1 MHIINDF
8 FLLIWGERLNQEV
21 VFDEKHTT
29 EFDQYRL
36 TSFDNFCDSV
46 AILLIISPQNFANMA
61 ILEEPKTVLNTF
73 FQHVIFNKEN
83 IQYAQSQ
90 LLGYLIVLGN
100 LQVNHAITKRLELLK
115 KEGIISYDA
124 VRSLGSIIS
133 LIEEKKIEVTSLH
146 VKSATTQE
154 NYYKTE
160 LNLLLT
166 AIENLNQAVETP
178 RLQERLHVIPER
190 LENQRFS
197 IGITGVMNAG
207 KSTMLNAL
215 LGEEV
220 LGTSVVPETA
230 NLTLIKYAK
239 NPYAVVNFWNAK
251 EWSKIEEGAKSLK
264 SLEAFVK
271 ESKTHFGE
279 TFKMLVTPKGE
290 SESIAVKDLALY
302 TSAKH
307 SEKKCNLVKS
317 VELYTDLKFVQ
328 DGVQI
333 VDTPGLDDPVVQ
345 REEITLE
352 YLSECDLMIHLMN
365 AAQAATQ
372 KDVDFIID
380 ALLYRNVAQLLI
392 VITRIDTIGEKELQE
407 VIAYT
412 KRSIE
417 ARLNEQNKGAKLDE
431 VIAKIVFIP
440 IAGKLALMHKLGQ
453 EKEALA
459 LGYDMNRTGL
469 PLVEAYLEEVLFGAN
484 SQKANLII
492 SANRKEIESIITES
506 MSAFEQELHYL
517 SISTEEIEQ
526 AYAKHQEEKAV
537 MADFLEQIKT
547 SVAQSKEEMEHYF
560 GTLQK
565 FASNQLDKLQNVVK
579 RRITDDVSYE
589 FSKNKKAPKEE
600 RIGSMIETAIK
611 DGMVDLVRDYRYEFQ
626 KKMQSSL
633 EYMDAKYGEFKTEST
648 APMFD
653 AKAFCEE
660 HLGSLLIFKNSTVV
674 IAAANDAIKKYGKND
689 LSALSMN
696 LETIFATEFS
706 HIKEMLEEKLHKINH
721 ELLSSF
727 VSLCE
732 APARSIEERFG
743 AEGALIEHAMH
754 QMKDQ
759 TLNREARSMEIKEKE
774 RVMGIVLNDLNA
786 QKESKW
792 A

>member
-8 FLLIWGERLNQEV
+8 FLLIWSERLNKHA
-21 VFDEKHTT
+21 VFDEKHKTLL
-29 EFDQYRL
+29 DQTL
-36 TSFDNFCDSV
+36 STAFDNFCDGS

-61 ILEEPKTVLNTF
+61 SLEEPKTVLKTLFQQSTF
-73 FQHVIFNKEN
+73 SKET

-90 LLGYLIVLGN
+90 LLGYIVTLGN
-100 LQVNHAITKRLELLK
+100 LQINHAILKRLELLK
-115 KEGIISYDA
+115 REGILTYDA
-124 VRSLGSIIS
+124 LRSLSSIIT
-133 LIEEKKIEVTSLH
+133 LIEEKKIEVASLQ

-154 NYYKTE
+154 NYYKTA
-160 LNLLLT
+160 LHLLLT
-166 AIENLNQAVETP
+166 AIDNLKQAVESP
-178 RLQERLHVIPER
+178 RLSERLSIIPER

-215 LGEEV
+215 LGQEV

-239 NPYAVVNFWNAK
+239 NPYAIVNFWNTK
-251 EWSKIEEGAKSLK
+251 EWSKIEEGAQSLK
-264 SLEAFVK
+264 SLETFVK
-271 ESKTHFGE
+271 ESKDHFGE
-279 TFKMLVTPKGE
+279 QFNTLVTPKGE
-290 SESIAVKDLALY
+290 SQSIDVNDLALY

-307 SEKKCNLVKS
+307 SDKKCNLIKS

-372 KDVDFIID
+372 KDIDFIID
-380 ALLYRNVAQLLI
+380 ALLYRNVARLLI
-392 VITRIDTIGEKELQE
+392 VITRIDAIKEKELQE

-417 ARLNEQNKGAKLDE
+417 ARLKEQNKSAKLDE
-431 VIAKIVFIP
+431 IIAKIVFIP

-459 LGYDMNRTGL
+459 LGYDMQRTGL
-469 PLVEAYLEEVLFGAN
+469 PLVEAYLEDVLFGSN

-492 SANRKEIESIITES
+492 SANAKEIESVINES
-506 MSAFEQELHYL
+506 MASFEQELHFL
-517 SISTEEIEQ
+517 TISNEEIEQ
-526 AYAKHQEEKAV
+526 AYVKHQDDKKV
-537 MADFLEQIKT
+537 MVNFLEQIKN

-560 GTLQK
+560 ITLQK
-565 FASNQLDKLQNVVK
+565 FANNQLDKLQNVVK

-611 DGMVDLVRDYRYEFQ
+611 DGMVDLIRDYRYEFQ
-626 KKMQSSL
+626 KKMQNSL
-633 EYMDAKYGEFKTEST
+633 EYMDTKYGEFKSDVS
-648 APMFD
+648 ANHFD

-660 HLGSLLIFKNSTVV
+660 HLGSLLVFKNSTIV
-674 IAAANDAIKKYGKND
+674 IAGANEAIKKYGKND
-689 LSALSMN
+689 LSALSTA
-696 LETIFATEFS
+696 LDALFSAEFS
-706 HIKEMLEEKLHKINH
+706 GIKEMLNDKLLKVNQ
-721 ELLSSF
+721 ELLGSF
-727 VSLCE
+727 VTLCE
-732 APARSIEERFG
+732 TPARLIEERFA
-743 AEGALIEHAMH
+743 AEEELIERAMR

-759 TLNREARSMEIKEKE
+759 TLNREARILEIKEKE
-774 RVMGIVLNDLNA
+774 RVMGIVLNDLSA
-786 QKESKW
+786 AKESK
-792 A
+792 

>member
-29 EFDQYRL
+29 ALDQYRL
-36 TSFDNFCDSV
+36 TTFDNFCDSV
-46 AILLIISPQNFANMA
+46 AILLITSPQNFANMVR
-61 ILEEPKTVLNTF
+61 LEEPKTVLNTL
-73 FQHVIFNKEN
+73 FQLSVFSKEN
-83 IQYAQSQ
+83 IQDAQSQ
-90 LLGYLIVLGN
+90 LLGYLVALGN
-100 LQVNHAITKRLELLK
+100 IRVNHAITKRLELLK

-124 VRSLGSIIS
+124 VRSLSSILS
-133 LIEEKKIEVTSLH
+133 LIEEKKIEVSALH
-146 VKSATTQE
+146 VKRATTQE

-166 AIENLNQAVETP
+166 AIENLKQAVETP
-178 RLQERLHVIPER
+178 RLHERLSAIPER

-215 LGEEV
+215 LGQEV

-239 NPYAVVNFWNAK
+239 NPYAIVNFWNAK
-251 EWSKIEEGAKSLK
+251 EWSKIEEGASSLK
-264 SLEAFVK
+264 SLEIFVK
-271 ESKTHFGE
+271 ESKAHFGE
-279 TFKMLVTPKGE
+279 MFNTLVTAKGE
-290 SESIAVKDLALY
+290 SASISVEDLALY

-307 SEKKCNLVKS
+307 SDKKCNLVKS

-372 KDVDFIID
+372 KDIDFIID

-392 VITRIDTIGEKELQE
+392 VITRIDAIKEKELQE
-407 VIAYT
+407 VIEYT

-417 ARLNEQNKGAKLDE
+417 ERLKEQNKGAKLDE

-453 EKEALA
+453 GEEALA
-459 LGYDMNRTGL
+459 LGYDMERTGL
-469 PLVEAYLEEVLFGAN
+469 PLVEGYLEDVLFGSN

-492 SANRKEIESIITES
+492 SSNRKEIESVISES

-517 SISTEEIEQ
+517 SISNEEIEQ
-526 AYAKHQEEKAV
+526 AYSKHQEEKMV
-537 MADFLEQIKT
+537 MASFLEQIKT
-547 SVAQSKEEMEHYF
+547 SVAQSKEEMQHYF

-565 FASNQLDKLQNVVK
+565 FAYNRLDTLQNVVK
-579 RRITDDVSYE
+579 RRITDDVTYE
-589 FSKNKKAPKEE
+589 FSKNKRAPKEE
-600 RIGSMIETAIK
+600 RIGSIIETAIK

-633 EYMDAKYGEFKTEST
+633 EYMDAKYGEFKMEGV

-674 IAAANDAIKKYGKND
+674 IAGANDAIKKYGKND
-689 LSALSMN
+689 LSALSIT
-696 LETIFATEFS
+696 LEAIFGTEFS
-706 HIKEMLEEKLHKINH
+706 HIKEMLEDKLHKVNH
-721 ELLSSF
+721 ELLGSF

-732 APARSIEERFG
+732 APARAIEERFG
-743 AEGALIEHAMH
+743 AEEALIERAMH

-774 RVMGIVLNDLNA
+774 RVMGIVLNDLSA
-786 QKESKW
+786 PKESK
-792 A
+792 

>member
-1 MHIINDF
+1 MHVINDF
-8 FLLIWGERLNQEV
+8 FLLIWGERLDQHA
-21 VFDEKHTT
+21 VFDEKHKSTFDQILSK
-29 EFDQYRL
+29 EFD
-36 TSFDNFCDSV
+36 TFCDGVVITLMS
-46 AILLIISPQNFANMA
+46 SPQNFANMA
-61 ILEEPKTVLNTF
+61 TLEEPKTVLNSLFPHTP
-73 FQHVIFNKEN
+73 FNKEN
-83 IQYAQSQ
+83 VQYAQTQ
-90 LLGYLIVLGN
+90 LLGYLVDLGN
-100 LQVNHAITKRLELLK
+100 LQINHAILKRLELLK

-124 VRSLGSIIS
+124 LRSLSSIVS
-133 LIEEKKIEVTSLH
+133 LIEEKKVEVTALH
-146 VKSATTQE
+146 VKRATTHE
-154 NYYKTE
+154 NYYKTAIYG
-160 LNLLLT
+160 LFV
-166 AIENLNQAVETP
+166 AIENLKLVIELP
-178 RLQERLHVIPER
+178 KLQERLHVIPER

-215 LGEEV
+215 LGQEV

-239 NPYAVVNFWNAK
+239 EPYAVVNFWNAK
-251 EWSKIEEGAKSLK
+251 EWNKIEEGAKSLK

-271 ESKTHFGE
+271 ESRAHFGE
-279 TFKMLVTPKGE
+279 SFNTLVTSKGE
-290 SESIAVKDLALY
+290 SQSISVDDLALY

-307 SEKKCNLVKS
+307 SDKKCNLVKS

-392 VITRIDTIGEKELQE
+392 VITRIDAIAEKELQE
-407 VIAYT
+407 VIDYT

-417 ARLNEQNKGAKLDE
+417 ARLKEQNRGAKLDE
-431 VIAKIVFIP
+431 VIVKIVFIP

-453 EKEALA
+453 SKEALA
-459 LGYDMNRTGL
+459 LGYDMERTGL
-469 PLVEAYLEEVLFGAN
+469 PLVEAYLEEVLFGSN

-492 SANRKEIESIITES
+492 SSNRKEIESLISES
-506 MSAFEQELHYL
+506 MASFKQELHFL
-517 SISTEEIEQ
+517 SISNEEIEQ
-526 AYAKHQEEKAV
+526 AYAKHQEEKTV
-537 MADFLEQIKT
+537 MARFLEQIQT

-560 GTLQK
+560 GTLHK
-565 FASNQLDKLQNVVK
+565 FANNQLDKLQNVVM

-611 DGMVDLVRDYRYEFQ
+611 DGLVDLVRDYRYEFQ

-633 EYMDAKYGEFKTEST
+633 EYMDAKYGEFKTEEK
-648 APMFD
+648 APAFD

-660 HLGSLLIFKNSTVV
+660 HLGSLLIFKNSTIV
-674 IAAANDAIKKYGKND
+674 ISGANDAIKKFGKND
-689 LSALSMN
+689 LGTLSTS
-696 LETIFATEFS
+696 LDTLFGAEFLT
-706 HIKEMLEEKLHKINH
+706 IKEMLESKLHKVNQ
-721 ELLSSF
+721 ELLASF

-732 APARSIEERFG
+732 APAQVIEERFS
-743 AEGALIEHAMH
+743 AKEALLEKAMR
-754 QMKDQ
+754 QMSDQ
-759 TLNREARSMEIKEKE
+759 TLNREARILEIEEKE
-774 RVMGIVLNDLNA
+774 RVMSIVLNDLHVI
-786 QKESKW
+786 KESK
-792 A
+792 

>member
-1 MHIINDF
+1 MHVINDF
-8 FLLIWGERLNQEV
+8 FLLIWSERLNQQA
-21 VFDEKHTT
+21 VFDEKHKRELDQILSTA
-29 EFDQYRL
+29 FDH
-36 TSFDNFCDSV
+36 FCDSA
-46 AILLIISPQNFANMA
+46 AILLIISPHNCANMA
-61 ILEEPKTVLNTF
+61 RLEEPKTVLKTL
-73 FQHVIFNKEN
+73 FQHTTFSKET

-90 LLGYLIVLGN
+90 LLGYLIDLGN
-100 LQVNHAITKRLELLK
+100 VQINHAILKRLELLK

-124 VRSLGSIIS
+124 LRSLSSILS
-133 LIEEKKIEVTSLH
+133 LIEEKKIEVTALH
-146 VKSATTQE
+146 VKHATPQE
-154 NYYKTE
+154 NYYKTA
-160 LNLLLT
+160 LYRLFV
-166 AIENLNQAVETP
+166 AIENLRQVIELP
-178 RLQERLHVIPER
+178 RLQERLHGIPER

-215 LGEEV
+215 LGQEV

-239 NPYAVVNFWNAK
+239 EPYAVVNFWNAK
-251 EWSKIEEGAKSLK
+251 EWNTIEEGAKSLK

-271 ESKTHFGE
+271 ESRAHFGE
-279 TFKMLVTPKGE
+279 TFNTLITSKGE
-290 SESIAVKDLALY
+290 SASIPVESLALY

-307 SEKKCNLVKS
+307 SDKKCNLVKS

-372 KDVDFIID
+372 KDIDFIID

-392 VITRIDTIGEKELQE
+392 VITRIDAIAEKELQE
-407 VIAYT
+407 VIDYT

-417 ARLNEQNKGAKLDE
+417 ARLKEQNRGAKLDE

-440 IAGKLALMHKLGQ
+440 IAGKLALMHKLAQG
-453 EKEALA
+453 EEALA
-459 LGYDMNRTGL
+459 LGYDMERTGL
-469 PLVEAYLEEVLFGAN
+469 PLVEAYLEEVLFGSN

-492 SANRKEIESIITES
+492 SSNRKEIESLIVES
-506 MSAFEQELHYL
+506 MASFEQELHYL
-517 SISTEEIEQ
+517 NISHEEIEQ
-526 AYAKHQEEKAV
+526 AYAKHQDEKTV
-537 MADFLEQIKT
+537 MASFLEQIKT

-600 RIGSMIETAIK
+600 RIGSMIETAMK
-611 DGMVDLVRDYRYEFQ
+611 DGLVDVVRDYRYEFQ
-626 KKMQSSL
+626 KKMQSAL
-633 EYMDAKYGEFKTEST
+633 EYMDAQYGEFKSDTS
-648 APMFD
+648 AHHFD
-653 AKAFCEE
+653 ARAFCEE
-660 HLGSLLIFKNSTVV
+660 HLGSLLIFKNSTIV
-674 IAAANDAIKKYGKND
+674 ISGVNDAIKKYGKND
-689 LSALSMN
+689 LNMLSTS
-696 LETIFATEFS
+696 LDTILGTEFL
-706 HIKEMLEEKLHKINH
+706 HVKEMLEAKLHTINH

-732 APARSIEERFG
+732 APARLIEERFST
-743 AEGALIEHAMH
+743 EEALLEKAMR
-754 QMKDQ
+754 QMKDA
-759 TLNREARSMEIKEKE
+759 TLNREARILEIEEKK
-774 RVMGIVLNDLNA
+774 RVMGIVLNDLHVT
-786 QKESKW
+786 KESK
-792 A
+792 

>member
-1 MHIINDF
+1 MHVINDF
-8 FLLIWGERLNQEV
+8 FLLIWSERLNQHA
-21 VFDEKHTT
+21 VFDEKHKTLLDQTLSTT
-29 EFDQYRL
+29 
-36 TSFDNFCDSV
+36 FDNFCDSA
-46 AILLIISPQNFANMA
+46 AILLIISPQNFTNMA
-61 ILEEPKTVLNTF
+61 TLEEPKSVLKILFQEATF
-73 FQHVIFNKEN
+73 SKET

-90 LLGYLIVLGN
+90 LLGYLITLGN
-100 LQVNHAITKRLELLK
+100 IQINHAISKRLDLFK

-124 VRSLGSIIS
+124 VRSLGSILS
-133 LIEEKKIEVTSLH
+133 LIEEKKIEVATLQ

-154 NYYKTE
+154 NYYKTA
-160 LNLLLT
+160 LHLLLT
-166 AIENLNQAVETP
+166 AIDNLKQAVEIP
-178 RLQERLHVIPER
+178 RLSERLNAIPER

-215 LGEEV
+215 LGQEV

-264 SLEAFVK
+264 SLESFVK
-271 ESKTHFGE
+271 ESKAHFGE
-279 TFKMLVTPKGE
+279 KFNTLVTPKGE
-290 SESIAVKDLALY
+290 SESISVADLALY
-302 TSAKH
+302 TSAKY
-307 SEKKCNLVKS
+307 SDKKCNLVKS

-380 ALLYRNVAQLLI
+380 ALLYRNVARLLI
-392 VITRIDTIGEKELQE
+392 VITRIDAIKEKELQE

-417 ARLNEQNKGAKLDE
+417 ARLKEQNKGAKLDE
-431 VIAKIVFIP
+431 IISKIVFIP

-453 EKEALA
+453 GQEALA
-459 LGYDMNRTGL
+459 LGYDMERTGL
-469 PLVEAYLEEVLFGAN
+469 PLVEAYLEDVLFGSN

-492 SANRKEIESIITES
+492 SANCKEIESVISES
-506 MSAFEQELHYL
+506 MTSFSQELHYL
-517 SISTEEIEQ
+517 NISHEEIEQ
-526 AYAKHQEEKAV
+526 AYIKHQEEKKV
-537 MADFLEQIKT
+537 MASFLEQIKL
-547 SVAQSKEEMEHYF
+547 SVAQNKEEMQQYF

-565 FASNQLDKLQNVVK
+565 FANNRLDTLQSVVK

-600 RIGSMIETAIK
+600 RIGSIIETAIK
-611 DGMVDLVRDYRYEFQ
+611 DGMVDLIRDYRYEFQ
-626 KKMQSSL
+626 KKMQSAL
-633 EYMDAKYGEFKTEST
+633 EYMDAKYGEFKSD
-648 APMFD
+648 AKASGFD

-660 HLGSLLIFKNSTVV
+660 HLGSLLIFKNSTIITAGV
-674 IAAANDAIKKYGKND
+674 NDAIKKHGKND
-689 LSALSMN
+689 LNVLLS
-696 LETIFATEFS
+696 LLDTLFGTEFS
-706 HIKEMLEEKLHKINH
+706 GIKEMLGDKLQRVNQ

-727 VSLCE
+727 VTLCE
-732 APARSIEERFG
+732 APAREIEERFS
-743 AEGALIEHAMH
+743 AEEALIERAMR
-754 QMKDQ
+754 QMKDA
-759 TLNREARSMEIKEKE
+759 TLNREARILEIKEKE
-774 RVMGIVLNDLNA
+774 RVMGIVLNDLRA
-786 QKESKW
+786 TKEPK
-792 A
+792 

>member
-29 EFDQYRL
+29 ALDQYRL
-36 TSFDNFCDSV
+36 AFFDNFCDSV
-46 AILLIISPQNFANMA
+46 AILLITSPQNFANMVR
-61 ILEEPKTVLNTF
+61 LEEPKTVLNTL
-73 FQHVIFNKEN
+73 FQLSVFSKEN
-83 IQYAQSQ
+83 IQDAQSQ
-90 LLGYLIVLGN
+90 LLGYLVALGN
-100 LQVNHAITKRLELLK
+100 IRVNHAITKRLELLK

-124 VRSLGSIIS
+124 VRSLSSILS
-133 LIEEKKIEVTSLH
+133 LIEEKKIEVSALH
-146 VKSATTQE
+146 VKRATTQE

-166 AIENLNQAVETP
+166 AIENLKQAVETP
-178 RLQERLHVIPER
+178 RLHERLSAIPER

-215 LGEEV
+215 LGQEV

-239 NPYAVVNFWNAK
+239 NPYAIVNFWNAK
-251 EWSKIEEGAKSLK
+251 EWSKIEEGASSLK
-264 SLEAFVK
+264 SLEIFVK
-271 ESKTHFGE
+271 ESKAHFGE
-279 TFKMLVTPKGE
+279 TFNTFVTAKGE
-290 SESIAVKDLALY
+290 SASISVEDLALY

-307 SEKKCNLVKS
+307 SDKKCNLVKS

-372 KDVDFIID
+372 KDIDFIID

-392 VITRIDTIGEKELQE
+392 VITRIDAIKEKELQE
-407 VIAYT
+407 VIEYT

-417 ARLNEQNKGAKLDE
+417 ERLKEQNKGAKLDE

-453 EKEALA
+453 GEEALA
-459 LGYDMNRTGL
+459 LGYDMERTGL
-469 PLVEAYLEEVLFGAN
+469 PLVEGYLEDVLFGSN

-492 SANRKEIESIITES
+492 SSNRKEIESVISES

-517 SISTEEIEQ
+517 SISNEEIEQ
-526 AYAKHQEEKAV
+526 AYSKHQEEKMV
-537 MADFLEQIKT
+537 MASFLEQIKT
-547 SVAQSKEEMEHYF
+547 SVAQSKEEMQHYF

-565 FASNQLDKLQNVVK
+565 FAYNRLDTLQNVVK
-579 RRITDDVSYE
+579 RRITDDVTYE
-589 FSKNKKAPKEE
+589 FSKNRRAPKEE
-600 RIGSMIETAIK
+600 RIGSIIETAIK

-633 EYMDAKYGEFKTEST
+633 EYMDAKYGEFKMEGA

-660 HLGSLLIFKNSTVV
+660 HLGSLQIFKNSTVV
-674 IAAANDAIKKYGKND
+674 IAGANDAIKKYGKND
-689 LSALSMN
+689 LSALSIT
-696 LETIFATEFS
+696 LEAIFGTEFS
-706 HIKEMLEEKLHKINH
+706 HIKEMLEDKLHKVNH
-721 ELLSSF
+721 ELLGSF

-732 APARSIEERFG
+732 APARAIEEHFG
-743 AEGALIEHAMH
+743 AEEALIERAMH

-774 RVMGIVLNDLNA
+774 RVMGIVLNDLSA
-786 QKESKW
+786 PKESK
-792 A
+792 

>member
-1 MHIINDF
+1 MHVINDF
-8 FLLIWGERLNQEV
+8 FLLIWSERLDQHA
-21 VFDEKHTT
+21 VFDEHHKATL
-29 EFDQYRL
+29 DQIL
-36 TSFDNFCDSV
+36 STSFDNFCDGV
-46 AILLIISPQNFANMA
+46 AILLITSPKNFANMA
-61 ILEEPKTVLNTF
+61 SLEEPTTVLKTL
-73 FQHVIFNKEN
+73 FQHTTFSKEN
-83 IQYAQSQ
+83 VQYAQVR
-90 LLGYLIVLGN
+90 LLAYLIDLGN
-100 LQVNHAITKRLELLK
+100 LSINHAILKRLELLK

-124 VRSLGSIIS
+124 VRALGSILS
-133 LIEEKKIEVTSLH
+133 LIEEKKIEVSTLH

-154 NYYKTE
+154 NYYKTK

-166 AIENLNQAVETP
+166 AIENLKQAVETP
-178 RLQERLHVIPER
+178 RLTERLHVIPER

-215 LGEEV
+215 LGQEV

-239 NPYAVVNFWNAK
+239 NPYAVVNFWNTK
-251 EWSKIEEGAKSLK
+251 EWSNIEEGAKSLK

-271 ESKTHFGE
+271 ESKAHFGE
-279 TFKMLVTPKGE
+279 TFSTLVTPKGE
-290 SESIAVKDLALY
+290 SASISVEDLALY

-307 SEKKCNLVKS
+307 SDKKCNLVKS

-372 KDVDFIID
+372 KDIDFIID

-392 VITRIDTIGEKELQE
+392 VITRIDAIAEKELLE
-407 VIAYT
+407 VIEYT

-417 ARLNEQNKGAKLDE
+417 ARLKEQNKGAKLDE

-469 PLVEAYLEEVLFGAN
+469 PLVEAYLEDILFGSN

-492 SANRKEIESIITES
+492 SANRKEIESIATES

-517 SISTEEIEQ
+517 SISNEEIEQ
-526 AYAKHQEEKAV
+526 AYAKHQEEKMV
-537 MADFLEQIKT
+537 MASFLEQIKT

-560 GTLQK
+560 VTLHK
-565 FASNQLDKLQNVVK
+565 FASNQLDKVQNVVK

-589 FSKNKKAPKEE
+589 FSKNKRAPKEE

-633 EYMDAKYGEFKTEST
+633 EYMDAKYGEFKTEGT
-648 APMFD
+648 APIFD

-674 IAAANDAIKKYGKND
+674 IAAANDAIKKFGKND
-689 LSALSMN
+689 LSALSMS
-696 LETIFATEFS
+696 LEAIFATEFS
-706 HIKEMLEEKLHKINH
+706 HIKEMLEEKLHKVNH
-721 ELLSSF
+721 ELLGSF
-727 VSLCE
+727 ISLCE
-732 APARSIEERFG
+732 APARLMEERFG
-743 AEGALIEHAMH
+743 AEEALIERAMH

-759 TLNREARSMEIKEKE
+759 TLNREARILEIKEKE
-774 RVMGIVLNDLNA
+774 RVMGIVLNDLSA
-786 QKESKW
+786 SKESK
-792 A
+792 

>member
-1 MHIINDF
+1 MHVINDF
-8 FLLIWGERLNQEV
+8 FLLIWGERLDQHA
-21 VFDEKHTT
+21 VFDEHHKATL
-29 EFDQYRL
+29 DQIL
-36 TSFDNFCDSV
+36 STAFENFCDGI
-46 AILLIISPQNFANMA
+46 AILLMINPQNFANIA
-61 ILEEPKTVLNTF
+61 TLNEPKTALNILF
-73 FQHVIFNKEN
+73 PSLEFNKEN
-83 IQYAQSQ
+83 VHHAQAQ
-90 LLGYLIVLGN
+90 LLGYLITLGN
-100 LQVNHAITKRLELLK
+100 ISINHAILKRLELLK

-124 VRSLGSIIS
+124 MRSLGSIIA
-133 LIEEKKIEVTSLH
+133 LIEEKKIEISTLH
-146 VKSATTQE
+146 VKRATTQE
-154 NYYKTE
+154 NYYKTK

-166 AIENLNQAVETP
+166 AIENLKQAVETP
-178 RLQERLHVIPER
+178 RLQERLQVIPER

-215 LGEEV
+215 LGQEV

-239 NPYAVVNFWNAK
+239 NPYAIVNFWNTK

-271 ESKTHFGE
+271 ESKAHFGD
-279 TFKMLVTPKGE
+279 TFNALVTPKGQ
-290 SESIAVKDLALY
+290 SESISVEDLALY

-307 SEKKCNLVKS
+307 SDKKCNLVKS

-372 KDVDFIID
+372 KDIDFIID

-392 VITRIDTIGEKELQE
+392 VITRIDAIAEKELQE

-453 EKEALA
+453 EKEALT

-469 PLVEAYLEEVLFGAN
+469 PLVEAYLEEVLFGSN

-517 SISTEEIEQ
+517 SISHEEIVQ
-526 AYAKHQEEKAV
+526 AYAKHQEEKTA
-537 MADFLEQIKT
+537 MASFLEQIKT

-560 GTLQK
+560 GTLSK
-565 FASNQLDKLQNVVK
+565 FANNQLDKLQNVVK

-589 FSKNKKAPKEE
+589 FSKNKRAPKEE

-660 HLGSLLIFKNSTVV
+660 HLGSLFIFKNSTVV
-674 IAAANDAIKKYGKND
+674 IASANDAIKKYGKND
-689 LSALSMN
+689 LSALSMS
-696 LETIFATEFS
+696 LETIFGTEFS
-706 HIKEMLEEKLHKINH
+706 QIKEMLEEKLHKVNH
-721 ELLSSF
+721 ELLGSF
-727 VSLCE
+727 VHLCE
-732 APARSIEERFG
+732 APARVIEERFG
-743 AEGALIEHAMH
+743 AEGALIERAMQ

-759 TLNREARSMEIKEKE
+759 SLNREARILEIKEKE
-774 RVMGIVLNDLNA
+774 RVMGIVFNDLSA
-786 QKESKW
+786 VKESK
-792 A
+792 